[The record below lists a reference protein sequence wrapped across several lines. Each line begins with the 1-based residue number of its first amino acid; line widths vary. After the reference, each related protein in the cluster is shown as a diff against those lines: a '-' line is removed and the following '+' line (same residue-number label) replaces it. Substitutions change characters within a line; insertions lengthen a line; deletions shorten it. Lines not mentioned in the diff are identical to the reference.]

1 MQTLNWDNILQVFP
15 NVNIHPMILENMVFT
30 FAERHGRNY
39 NGGQW
44 HVASY
49 NGSHFLVA
57 PTGSYEVVNGD
68 NYYDGTMNE
77 KTFGAA
83 LTVLAVNRLL
93 NSPDCTD
100 VESLS
105 DYWYEAH
112 VNAPNYIDC
121 DAVSDYYSFLD

>member
-1 MQTLNWDNILQVFP
+1 MQKLNWDNILEVFP

-39 NGGQW
+39 AGGQW
-44 HVASY
+44 HVNTF

-57 PTGSYEVVNGD
+57 PTGFYEVVNSD
-68 NYYDGTMNE
+68 NHYEGTMTE

-105 DYWYEAH
+105 DYWVDASA
-112 VNAPNYIDC
+112 NAVDYIDSN
-121 DAVSDYYSFLD
+121 AVSDYYSFLD

>member
-1 MQTLNWDNILQVFP
+1 MQTLNWNNILQVFP

-44 HVASY
+44 HVDTF

-68 NYYDGTMNE
+68 NYYEGTMDE

-93 NSPDCTD
+93 NSRECTD
-100 VESLS
+100 VESLGE
-105 DYWYEAH
+105 YWATAH
-112 VNAPNYIDC
+112 ENAVEYIDS
-121 DAVSDYYSFLD
+121 AAISDYYSFLD